1 METQHHRTGI
11 QGRAEKIVCK
21 LRTYCFV
28 VLLQKEDDNMK
39 NSEASLLKPLLLA
52 VSVVVFTIV
61 RLNRFRTGKK
71 TEKNSEKNIKKSVD
85 KHFSL

>member
-1 METQHHRTGI
+1 
-11 QGRAEKIVCK
+11 
-21 LRTYCFV
+21 
-28 VLLQKEDDNMK
+28 MK
-39 NSEASLLKPLLLA
+39 NSKASLLKPLLLA